1 LSSLE
6 RLTKKSL
13 SNLSATQFIKWLNTY
28 LEIKKDIT
36 IRIQNTRAKDYANPF
51 RKMVYENEAEMNAVI
66 GSIADNSF
74 IKEQKN
80 VLIQLETKL
89 AGLKKELK

>member
-1 LSSLE
+1 
-6 RLTKKSL
+6 
-13 SNLSATQFIKWLNTY
+13 
-28 LEIKKDIT
+28 
-36 IRIQNTRAKDYANPF
+36 
-51 RKMVYENEAEMNAVI
+51 MNAVI

-89 AGLKKELK
+89 VGLKKELK